1 MYLLNSITPM
11 LNEDYFAAFVWPEG
25 IPNLGTL
32 PDNAKRVSSFSDVLE
47 NCRVYY
53 LTEGGRVPGGVPG
66 TIFSWL
72 GKVFF
77 NPLNALAMTI
87 LVMEIYWLSHEGK
100 VSFDFQPSYLIW
112 IFFSLWAFNLAFT
125 DTCLWMSGSSNYLW
139 MIVIVF
145 AFLIPYVRNYYD
157 EKWSHNNS
165 FKLSVIMFINGLLAG
180 WSHETTIC
188 WLILILLY
196 WLYQCKKHDALQNW
210 KITGFAGLS
219 IGYALLIFAPG
230 NYYRLAM
237 QQQTNNAI
245 GLFEIYSYKLTEIL
259 WILIFHS
266 FLWYFII
273 SFLLRSRKIHVFQD
287 RINSYINLAT
297 VCSLI
302 AFGSGFIMFLLPAS
316 VLRPSFL
323 NLVFLIVAAASL
335 FRAQEIAQKSF
346 LQKNVKSFLQ
356 LIGGSYVILTMTIS
370 LWCNYINW
378 NHWNDI
384 IALIHK
390 EQKNP
395 TNVALQVEP
404 YYTDAKTYSRF
415 ARGFHLIPM
424 PVVCGDENDRINVTL
439 AKYYDI
445 KGIAIKQR

>member
-1 MYLLNSITPM
+1 
-11 LNEDYFAAFVWPEG
+11 
-25 IPNLGTL
+25 
-32 PDNAKRVSSFSDVLE
+32 
-47 NCRVYY
+47 
-53 LTEGGRVPGGVPG
+53 
-66 TIFSWL
+66 
-72 GKVFF
+72 
-77 NPLNALAMTI
+77 MTI

-100 VSFDFQPSYLIW
+100 VSFDFQPSYIVW

-139 MIVIVF
+139 MIVIIF
-145 AFLIPYVRNYYD
+145 AFLIPYVRSYYD
-157 EKWSHNNS
+157 EKWHHKNS
-165 FKLSVIMFINGLLAG
+165 LKLSVIMFSSGLLAG

-188 WLILILLY
+188 WLILILIY
-196 WLYQCKKHDALQNW
+196 WLYQCNKKDALQNG
-210 KITGFAGLS
+210 KIAGLAGLS
-219 IGYALLIFAPG
+219 FGYALLVFAPG

-237 QQQTNNAI
+237 QQQMNTAI

-273 SFLLRSRKIHVFQD
+273 SFLLRSRNIHIFQD

-302 AFGSGFIMFLLPAS
+302 ALGSGFIMFLLPAS

-323 NLVFLIVAAASL
+323 NLVFLVVAVASL
-335 FRAQEIAQKSF
+335 FRAQEIVQKSF

-370 LWCNYINW
+370 LWCNYTKW
-378 NHWNDI
+378 NHWNDVI
-384 IALIHK
+384 SVIQK
-390 EQKNP
+390 EQQNP
-395 TNVALQVEP
+395 TNIALKVEP
-404 YYTDAKTYSRF
+404 YYTDAKIYSRF

-439 AKYYDI
+439 AKYYNI